1 MKMWKIAVGFLIF
14 AGIALYMLSKGGD
27 VDMSGN
33 EHGSSTAEHAPA
45 AVAPASAPASASK

>member
-1 MKMWKIAVGFLIF
+1 MWKIAVGFLIF
-14 AGIALYMLSKGGD
+14 AGIAHYMLSKGGD

-33 EHGSSTAEHAPA
+33 EHAEHVPA

>member
-1 MKMWKIAVGFLIF
+1 MWKIAAGFLVF

-27 VDMSGN
+27 VDISGN
-33 EHGSSTAEHAPA
+33 EHGSTAEHAPA

>member
-1 MKMWKIAVGFLIF
+1 MWKIAVGFLIF
-14 AGIALYMLSKGGD
+14 AGIALYMLSKGGN

-33 EHGSSTAEHAPA
+33 EHGSAAEHTPA

>member
-1 MKMWKIAVGFLIF
+1 MWKIAVGFLIF

-45 AVAPASAPASASK
+45 AVAPASTPASASK